1 MWNAYLAK
9 LQAQAVADDKA
20 ESRLRGRALT
30 LKRAEVHIRMPASNA
45 ERGRTT
51 HESSRTMLWLFHLQT
66 AVGDWL
72 ADDMAP
78 PPTQAI
84 HRIPLGSSPPPT
96 RLAITPVYEADV
108 RL

>member
-1 MWNAYLAK
+1 
-9 LQAQAVADDKA
+9 VAHDKA

-30 LKRAEVHIRMPASNA
+30 LKRAEVHAHACVQCSVRASTNHS
-45 ERGRTT
+45 GIG
-51 HESSRTMLWLFHLQT
+51 SRWIMSWLLHVQT

-72 ADDMAP
+72 ADETAP

-96 RLAITPVYEADV
+96 RLATTPGYVAGV
-108 RL
+108 CP